1 MSPSSFIGKTT
12 MRLDIYRRAEPEHDG
27 KFSYLAVPEARNIP
41 EEATNTDWLVE
52 ARAFEMDD
60 NMADL
65 ADYSIEKVN
74 EQIAEKGYAVTAL
87 H

>member
-1 MSPSSFIGKTT
+1 

-60 NMADL
+60 NMSDL